1 MMSISDSGG
10 AHPPVLFVHGFPLD
24 HRMWRGQEPLA
35 EALRLITF
43 DLPGFGEAPPLVG
56 EPGIARYADAVC
68 EALDRAQQKRAT
80 LCGLSMGGYILFEV
94 WRRHPER
101 FERLVL
107 CDTRAEA
114 DTAEGRQARQLGIRQ
129 IREGLR
135 VEMLE
140 AYVPKLLAPASF
152 ARPEI
157 VEQLRAM
164 NSRASDA
171 GIVAAL
177 QTMHDRPDSAPTL
190 PTIRVPTLI
199 IVGTEDHLTPPSAAR
214 AMATAIPGARLVE
227 ISSAGHLSPLENP
240 EAFNTALR
248 SFVAPGLA

>member
-1 MMSISDSGG
+1 MSFSDSGG
-10 AHPPVLFVHGFPLD
+10 HGAPVVFVHGFPLD
-24 HRMWRGQEPLA
+24 RMMWRAQEPLA
-35 EALRLITF
+35 GALRLITF

-56 EPGIARYADAVC
+56 APSITRYSDAVC
-68 EALDRAQQKRAT
+68 EALDRAQLTCAT

-101 FERLVL
+101 VERLVL

-114 DTAEGRQARQLGIRQ
+114 DSSEGRQARQLGIRQ

-135 VEMLE
+135 TQMLE

-157 VEQLRAM
+157 VDRLRAM
-164 NSRASDA
+164 NHRASDE

-177 QTMHDRPDSAPTL
+177 QTMHDRPDSTPTL

-199 IVGTEDHLTPPSAAR
+199 VVGSEDNLTPPSAAH
-214 AMATAIPGARLVE
+214 AMAKAISGAHLVE
-227 ISSAGHLSPLENP
+227 LPSAGHLSPLENP
-240 EAFNTALR
+240 EAFNGALL
-248 SFVAPGLA
+248 SFAAR